1 MYRKSRDGKRG
12 VRSES
17 VCTLTDTVIWLKN
30 TAIHNEQ
37 CDELIY
43 STANYYYRLSINEPH
58 KTWTAG

>member
-17 VCTLTDTVIWLKN
+17 ICTLTDTVIWLKN
-30 TAIHNEQ
+30 KAIHNEQ

-43 STANYYYRLSINEPH
+43 STANYYYYVIN
-58 KTWTAG
+58 K